1 MHCVVSEAVSAQQ
14 VRYTV
19 RDKEGPHFVTTQSCT
34 DNAMA
39 SPAGTVCHECLV
51 RDTSLCSSLDD
62 QELRAL
68 SAIGRRRT
76 VPPGQVI
83 TWAGDVVTTFANVVS
98 GALKVTA
105 STPDGRE
112 QIVGLLFPGDFVGQM
127 FTDEASLTVTALT
140 ETKMCSFP
148 RAAFERKLGSQPR
161 MERML
166 LERTMASLDEARER
180 MLSLGRRNAQERVAG
195 FIGQLAERAGM
206 PHDAGGI
213 AVSIPMSRGEMADLL
228 GLTIETVSRQLT
240 RLKAAG
246 LITFAKGE
254 RDCIVLDAHGLA
266 RVANPA

>member
-1 MHCVVSEAVSAQQ
+1 M
-14 VRYTV
+14 
-19 RDKEGPHFVTTQSCT
+19 
-34 DNAMA
+34 
-39 SPAGTVCHECLV
+39 V
-51 RDTSLCSSLDD
+51 RDTALCSSLDD
-62 QELRAL
+62 HELLAL

-98 GALKVTA
+98 GALKVSA

-127 FTDEASLTVTALT
+127 FTDEASLTITALT
-140 ETKMCSFP
+140 ESKMCSFP
-148 RAAFERKLGSQPR
+148 RAAFERELGTHAR

-195 FIGQLAERAGM
+195 FVLQVADRAGT
-206 PHDAGGI
+206 PRDGAIH
-213 AVSIPMSRGEMADLL
+213 VSIPMSRGEMADLL

-254 RDCIVLDAHGLA
+254 RECTVLDLHGLE

>member
-1 MHCVVSEAVSAQQ
+1 M
-14 VRYTV
+14 
-19 RDKEGPHFVTTQSCT
+19 TTQIRIDRPTTSH
-34 DNAMA
+34 AE
-39 SPAGTVCHECLV
+39 SVCHECLV

-62 QELRAL
+62 HELIAL

-127 FTDEASLTVTALT
+127 FTDEASLTITALT
-140 ETKMCSFP
+140 ETAMCSFP
-148 RAAFERKLGSQPR
+148 RAAFERELGTHAR

-195 FIGQLAERAGM
+195 FIGQLAERSGTQSLG
-206 PHDAGGI
+206 GGI
-213 AVSIPMSRGEMADLL
+213 DVSIPMSRGEMADLL

-240 RLKAAG
+240 RLKAAD

-254 RDCIVLDAHGLA
+254 RDCVVLDPAGLD
-266 RVANPA
+266 RIANPA

>member
-1 MHCVVSEAVSAQQ
+1 M
-14 VRYTV
+14 
-19 RDKEGPHFVTTQSCT
+19 TTQT
-34 DNAMA
+34 LADRANAAQA
-39 SPAGTVCHECLV
+39 SAVCHECLV
-51 RDTSLCSSLDD
+51 RDTSLCSSLHDH
-62 QELRAL
+62 ELIAL

-76 VPPGQVI
+76 VPAGQVI

-148 RAAFERKLGSQPR
+148 RAAFERELGSHAR

-195 FIGQLAERAGM
+195 FIGQLAERAGL
-206 PHDAGGI
+206 PRDDGGI
-213 AVSIPMSRGEMADLL
+213 HVSIPMSRGEMADLL

-254 RDCIVLDAHGLA
+254 RDCLVLDSRGLDL
-266 RVANPA
+266 VANPA